1 MATPSFLR
9 PTHTRSTRTGL
20 ATLGALAALAG
31 CIDRPA
37 AFDQALDI
45 LPPVS
50 VAGSLVYIDRPAARA
65 LVLDLQA
72 ETPTTRRVPIGSDPV
87 STFGRLGPASTP
99 RDEVLVLSRGL
110 RGERG
115 VAPEPGS
122 LTAIPVRSTGGNA
135 RRYTLQSPFNA
146 IAQTEDGR
154 YGLAYF
160 RPSTAAGRLLF
171 NPNEI
176 ALLDLDAPP
185 SETNPRPRTVRS
197 FGGVPNNVV
206 FSPPMMVNG
215 RPRTLAL
222 VYSDAYV
229 TLLDLDNPGRAE
241 ITVRLTLPEDPRAVL
256 PAQAVFD
263 TEEATVYLRA
273 SSSNDIYALRLEP
286 STPADATAN
295 DFRPSINQLAA
306 GQLPSDMALIGDAGA
321 RRLLVVSPGSRDARV
336 IDARANTTL
345 TIPLEAAAQRILLF
359 EGPSP
364 RETTVRPRALL
375 YSTTNNIPAV
385 SFLELTDLEA
395 RRGQNVDT
403 LQLGRAVTAAVPLT
417 ERGVVMLGH
426 PGGSGSSAGQL
437 SLLDLGRR
445 TAAPI
450 LAEVSLNNARFDDDR
465 QTLWVAPAS
474 GERLGFIDLQTFRPG
489 EVRLDGA
496 ITDVIPLRGDAMGR
510 SRVAAVHPSA
520 AGWVTLLDA
529 RDPRRETARSTRG
542 FLLTNILDTEA
553 P

>member
-1 MATPSFLR
+1 MATHPA
-9 PTHTRSTRTGL
+9 PRS
-20 ATLGALAALAG
+20 LGALAALGALGALGG
-31 CIDRPA
+31 CIDRPP
-37 AFDQALDI
+37 AFDQPLDI

-72 ETPTTRRVPIGSDPV
+72 AAPTTRRVPIGSDPV
-87 STFGRLGPASTP
+87 VTEARHSATDTP

-122 LTAIPVRSTGGNA
+122 LSVIPVRSTGGAA

-146 IAQTEDGR
+146 ISQTTDGR
-154 YGLAYF
+154 FGLAYF
-160 RPSTAAGRLLF
+160 QPSTAAGRLLF
-171 NPNEI
+171 NPNEV
-176 ALLDLDAPP
+176 ALIDLDAPP
-185 SETNPRPRTVRS
+185 GEMNPRPRTVRS
-197 FGGVPNNVV
+197 FGGVPNAVV
-206 FSPPMMVNG
+206 FSPVMMVNG

-263 TEEATVYLRA
+263 TEAATIYLRA
-273 SSSNDIYALRLEP
+273 SASNDIYALRLEP

-306 GQLPSDMALIGDAGA
+306 GQNPTDMALIGDPGS
-321 RRLLVVSPGSRDARV
+321 RQLLVVSPGSRDARV

-345 TIPLEAAAQRILLF
+345 TIPLEAAAQNILLF

-364 RETTVRPRALL
+364 REATVRPRALL
-375 YSTTNNIPAV
+375 YSTTGNVTVV

-403 LQLGRAVTAAVPLT
+403 LQLGRAVSAAVPLT

-426 PGGSGSSAGQL
+426 PNGGTGGAAGRL

-450 LAEVSLNNARFDDDR
+450 LAEVTLSGARFDDDR
-465 QTLWVAPAS
+465 QTLWVAPRF

-489 EVRLDGA
+489 EVRLDA
-496 ITDVIPLRGDAMGR
+496 PISDVIPLRGDAMGR
-510 SRVAAVHPSA
+510 SRVAAVHPSP

-529 RDPRRETARSTRG
+529 RAPRRETATSTRG
-542 FLLTNILDTEA
+542 FLLTDILDTEA

>member
-1 MATPSFLR
+1 MATPTARR
-9 PTHTRSTRTGL
+9 PV
-20 ATLGALAALAG
+20 GALSLVAALALSVG

-37 AFDQALDI
+37 GFDQPLDI

-50 VAGSLVYIDRPAARA
+50 VAGSLVYIDRPAAQA

-72 ETPTTRRVPIGSDPV
+72 ASPTARRVAIGADPV
-87 STFGRLGPASTP
+87 VTEGRLSATDTP
-99 RDEVLVLSRGL
+99 RDEVMVLSRGL

-122 LTAIPVRSTGGNA
+122 LTVVPVRAAAGA
-135 RRYTLQSPFNA
+135 PRRYTLQSPFNA
-146 IAQTEDGR
+146 LAQTADGR

-160 RPSTAAGRLLF
+160 QPSTAAGRLLF
-171 NPNEI
+171 NPNEV
-176 ALLDLDAPP
+176 ALIDLDAAPGE
-185 SETNPRPRTVRS
+185 SNPRPRTVRS
-197 FGGVPNNVV
+197 FGGVPNAVE
-206 FSPPMMVNG
+206 FSPRMNING

-241 ITVRLTLPEDPRAVL
+241 ITVRLTLPEDTRAIR
-256 PAQAVFD
+256 PTQAVFD
-263 TEEATVYLRA
+263 TESATVYLRA
-273 SSSNDIYALRLEP
+273 AASNDIYALRLEP

-306 GQLPSDMALIGDAGA
+306 GQNPTDMALIGEADA

-345 TIPLEAAAQRILLF
+345 NIPLEAPAHSILLF
-359 EGPSP
+359 TGPSP
-364 RETTVRPRALL
+364 RDTTARPRALL
-375 YSTTNNIPAV
+375 YSAANVSAV

-403 LQLGRAVTAAVPLT
+403 LQLGRPVTAAVPLT
-417 ERGVVMLGH
+417 ERGVVLLSH
-426 PGGSGSSAGQL
+426 PAGNGAAGQL

-450 LAEVSLNNARFDDDR
+450 LAEVSLGGARFDDDR
-465 QTLWVAPAS
+465 QTLWVAPRA
-474 GERLGFIDLQTFRPG
+474 GERLGFIDLQSFRPG
-489 EVRLDGA
+489 EVRLDGPV
-496 ITDVIPLRGDAMGR
+496 TDVIPLRGDAMGR
-510 SRVAAVHPSA
+510 TRVAAVHA
-520 AGWVTLLDA
+520 APGGWVTLLDA
-529 RDPRRETARSTRG
+529 RAPRRETAASVRG
-542 FLLTNILDTEA
+542 FLLSDILDTEA